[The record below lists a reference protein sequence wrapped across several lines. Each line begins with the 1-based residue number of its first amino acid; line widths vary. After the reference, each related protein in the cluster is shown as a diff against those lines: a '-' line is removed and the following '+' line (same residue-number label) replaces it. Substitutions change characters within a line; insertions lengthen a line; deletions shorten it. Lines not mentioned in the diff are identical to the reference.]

1 MPLVVLRGHIESD
14 QEGKMQL
21 LEEVIGIAA
30 ATFFAA
36 NSMFGGPAVAAMSEN
51 TAQAMISDEVIECLE
66 AADNS
71 YVPSAKAEDII
82 GVTVGAAFEAVVI
95 SKECDE
101 RTWYRAQ
108 IPLKKEYQKLVW
120 DYCRERGLDYFDMLA
135 LIALESNF
143 DEKCSST
150 NGRYQG
156 FFQIS
161 KVHWASLS
169 EQLNTANN
177 PLDGAVNIN
186 WGTAMYSW
194 ILKDERVTNLEGKA
208 KRDAALSIFNRGAG
222 GYDRKGLAT
231 TYLKVFYNRRE
242 LIASYFEQE

>member
-1 MPLVVLRGHIESD
+1 MP
-14 QEGKMQL
+14 L

-51 TAQAMISDEVIECLE
+51 TAQTVLSDEVVECLE
-66 AADNS
+66 AVEDS
-71 YVPSAKAEDII
+71 YMPSVKAEDIT
-82 GVTVGAAFEAVVI
+82 GSTVGAAFDAVVI

-101 RTWYRAQ
+101 RTWYRVQ

-120 DYCRERGLDYFDMLA
+120 DYCRERELEYYDMLA

-150 NGRYQG
+150 NGRYRG

-161 KVHWASLS
+161 KIHWASLS
-169 EQLNTANN
+169 EQLNTPNN
-177 PLDGAVNIN
+177 PMDGAVNIN

-194 ILKDERVTNLEGKA
+194 ILEDERVVDLEGKA
-208 KRDAALSIFNRGAG
+208 KRDAALSIFNRGTG

-231 TYLKVFYNRRE
+231 KYLKVFYNKRAQIE
-242 LIASYFEQE
+242 SYFAQE